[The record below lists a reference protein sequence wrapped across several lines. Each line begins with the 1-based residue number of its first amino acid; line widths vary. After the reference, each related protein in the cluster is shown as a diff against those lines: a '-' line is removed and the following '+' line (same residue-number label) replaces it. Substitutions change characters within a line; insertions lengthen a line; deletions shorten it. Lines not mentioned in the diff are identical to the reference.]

1 MDSNKLTVSVPYA
14 FFLGEVG
21 CIRYPHMSNPTVCNF
36 RPCVMYRNPLIHSTI
51 KVLNG
56 ISLDANEVLVVY
68 RHDEETKKV
77 ERYLQ
82 HGPTLFIPDANE
94 W

>member
-1 MDSNKLTVSVPYA
+1 
-14 FFLGEVG
+14 
-21 CIRYPHMSNPTVCNF
+21 
-36 RPCVMYRNPLIHSTI
+36 MYRNPLIHSTI

>member
-1 MDSNKLTVSVPYA
+1 
-14 FFLGEVG
+14 
-21 CIRYPHMSNPTVCNF
+21 
-36 RPCVMYRNPLIHSTI
+36 MYKNPLIHSMI

-56 ISLDANEVLVVY
+56 INLDASEVLVVY
-68 RHDEETKKV
+68 RHDEETEKV

-94 W
+94 WYLHNTFGLLCFCFI